1 MGSGQNRLLN
11 MEKEKYRFVI
21 LLLSFFLLISFL
33 SCARYPK
40 IPKVK
45 KMKKTASPSENMGKL
60 FQKKAAGFVPL
71 IESKKKEYVLGPQD
85 VLKITV
91 WDHEDLNREVTISE
105 DGNFSYPLI
114 GKVHAEGLTVSGLE
128 DEIEKRLSGKYI
140 INPQVNVTVK
150 EYKSKQVFVLGEV
163 GGTGTGKGPGAY
175 PLIGKTTLMEILAE
189 AGGPTKD
196 AGAEVVIIRPKK
208 KRSNPVPLEKASED
222 EIIRV
227 NLRKLLEG
235 DMSQNILLQSNDTV
249 YVPKAEYF
257 YVFGEVKQPGKYI
270 LEKGITVLKAITI
283 AGGTT
288 EKAAINKTKIVR
300 EKDGQKIEMKAKMT
314 DPIYPGDTIIVP
326 ESLF

>member
-1 MGSGQNRLLN
+1 MKKVL
-11 MEKEKYRFVI
+11 I
-21 LLLSFFLLISFL
+21 FFLIPLLIL

-40 IPKVK
+40 IPEVK
-45 KMKKTASPSENMGKL
+45 KAKKTAPQRSEDIGRL
-60 FQKKAAGFVPL
+60 FQKKAAAIVPL
-71 IESKKKEYVLGPQD
+71 MESKKKEYVIGPQD

-91 WDHEDLNREVTISE
+91 WDHEDLNREVTVSE

-114 GKVHAEGLTVSGLE
+114 GKVHADGLTVSELE
-128 DEIEKRLSGKYI
+128 KEIEKRLSGKYI

-163 GGTGTGKGPGAY
+163 GGNASGKGPGAY

-196 AGAEVVIIRPKK
+196 AGSEVIIIRPKHK
-208 KRSNPVPLEKASED
+208 KANPTPLEKASKD

-235 DMSQNILLQSNDTV
+235 DMSQNIVLQPNDTV

-257 YVFGEVKQPGKYI
+257 YVFGEVKKPGKYI

-288 EKAAINKTKIVR
+288 EKASINKTKIIR
-300 EKDGQKIEMKAKMT
+300 EKDGQKIEIKAKMT
-314 DPIYPGDTIIVP
+314 DPVYPGDTIIVP

>member
-1 MGSGQNRLLN
+1 MR
-11 MEKEKYRFVI
+11 KEIYRSVI
-21 LLLSFFLLISFL
+21 FLLCLSILIPFI

-45 KMKKTASPSENMGKL
+45 KRQKPASHSENMGRL
-60 FQKKAAGFVPL
+60 FQKKAAAFVPL
-71 IESKKKEYVLGPQD
+71 IESKKKEYVIGPQD

-91 WDHEDLNREVTISE
+91 WDHDDLEREVTVSE
-105 DGNFSYPLI
+105 DGNFSYPLV

-128 DEIEKRLSGKYI
+128 KEIEKRLSGKYI

-196 AGAEVVIIRPKK
+196 AGSEVVIIRPKK
-208 KRSNPVPLEKASED
+208 KKATPVPLEKASED

-227 NLRKLLEG
+227 SLRRLLEG
-235 DMSQNILLQSNDTV
+235 DMSQNVVLEPNDTV

-270 LEKGITVLKAITI
+270 LEKGVTVLKAITI

-288 EKAAINKTKIVR
+288 EKASINKTKIVR
-300 EKDGQKIEMKAKMT
+300 EKDGQKVEIKAKMT
-314 DPIYPGDTIIVP
+314 DPVYPGDTIIVP

>member
-1 MGSGQNRLLN
+1 MI
-11 MEKEKYRFVI
+11 MKKIIDKFVWI
-21 LLLSFFLLISFL
+21 MVFLSFLCLI

-40 IPKVK
+40 IPEVK
-45 KMKKTASPSENMGKL
+45 KAEKAAPPTEDMGKL
-60 FQKKAAGFVPL
+60 FQKKAAAFVPL
-71 IESKKKEYVLGPQD
+71 IESKKEEYVIGPQD

-91 WDHEDLNREVTISE
+91 WDHEDLNREVTVSE
-105 DGNFSYPLI
+105 EGNFSYPLI
-114 GKVHAEGLTVSGLE
+114 GKVHADGLTVSELE
-128 DEIEKRLSGKYI
+128 KEIEKKLSGKYI

-163 GGTGTGKGPGAY
+163 GGAGTGKGPGAY

-196 AGAEVVIIRPKK
+196 AGSEVVIIRPKK
-208 KRSNPVPLEKASED
+208 KRTNPTPLEKASED

-235 DMSQNILLQSNDTV
+235 DMSQNIVLEPNDTV

-257 YVFGEVKQPGKYI
+257 YVFGEVKKPGKYI

-300 EKDGQKIEMKAKMT
+300 EKDGAKVEMKAKMT

>member
-1 MGSGQNRLLN
+1 MSI
-11 MEKEKYRFVI
+11 MYRKIIFLFI
-21 LLLSFFLLISFL
+21 IILSFSFL

-40 IPKVK
+40 IPEVK
-45 KMKKTASPSENMGKL
+45 KAEKTAPPSENMGRL
-60 FQKKAAGFVPL
+60 FQKKVAAFVPL
-71 IESKKKEYVLGPQD
+71 IESKKKEYVIGPQD

-91 WDHEDLNREVTISE
+91 WDHEDLDREVTVSE

-114 GKVHAEGLTVSGLE
+114 GKVHADGLTVSELE
-128 DEIEKRLSGKYI
+128 KEIEKRLAGKYI

-163 GGTGTGKGPGAY
+163 GGAGSGKGPGAY

-196 AGAEVVIIRPKK
+196 AGSEVIIIRPKK
-208 KRSNPVPLEKASED
+208 KKPNPTPLEKASED

-235 DMSQNILLQSNDTV
+235 DMSQNIVLHPNDTI

-257 YVFGEVKQPGKYI
+257 YVFGEVKNPGKYI

-300 EKDGQKIEMKAKMT
+300 EKGGQKIEIKAKMT
-314 DPIYPGDTIIVP
+314 DPVYPGDTIIVP